1 MVAQITPWNYP
12 FMMAIWKIG
21 PALAAGNTLVLKP
34 ADTTPWSTLILGE
47 LAQEA
52 YPAGVVNVICGGRG
66 TGAAMVDHE
75 IPEMVS
81 ITGSTRA
88 GAQVMSA
95 ASKTLKDVHLEL
107 GGKAPAIVFAD
118 IDIDLDRPGD
128 RARRVLQRRAG
139 LHRRDPCAGGG
150 VHPRRVR
157 APRSPPRPPR
167 CRSAATPRTWA
178 R

>member
-34 ADTTPWSTLILGE
+34 ADTTPWSTVILGE

-52 YPAGVVNVICGGRG
+52 YPAGVVNIVCGGRE

-118 IDIDLDRPGD
+118 VDI
-128 RARRVLQRRAG
+128 AG
-139 LHRRDPCAGGG
+139 P
-150 VHPRRVR
+150 PRRSR
-157 APRSPPRPPR
+157 SARSSTPARTAPPSPACWWRSPSTPSSPPRSPPRRPR
-167 CRSAATPRTWA
+167 SRSAATTRTSA